1 MVEGTAMMSPRV
13 TQMSP
18 AVWSPKWSR
27 LRSICRSGGVRSPAT
42 GPRLLG
48 FVDRFLDLV
57 AQRRLGVIAEDQV
70 AHAAPQARAAFVVVP
85 RRHQAAT
92 S

>member
-1 MVEGTAMMSPRV
+1 MMSPRV

-18 AVWSPKWSR
+18 AVCSPKWSR
-27 LRSICRSGGVRSPAT
+27 LRSICRSAGDRSPAT
-42 GPRLLG
+42 GRDFLG

-57 AQRRLGVIAEDQV
+57 AQGRLGFFAEDQV
-70 AHAAPQARAAFVVVP
+70 AHAPPQARAAVVVAAG
-85 RRHQAAT
+85 RHQAAT